1 MTKRSFFMT
10 VAAGLLASV
19 AFATPSQAGSITV
32 TTDVTFSLPEGDT
45 GTFTDVDVTYK
56 PSVDP
61 ISKLTLVSSSGIT
74 GPVALSESANTV
86 TATFAATTG
95 GTVSWSYVT
104 STSPPIGFSSFGFS
118 GTATGATDTVNITS
132 VNNMI
137 PEPASIALL
146 GIGMTGFL
154 AIRRFFKRTTVA

>member
-1 MTKRSFFMT
+1 MTKRSFLLT

-32 TTDVTFSLPEGDT
+32 TTAVTFSLPSGDT
-45 GTFTDVDVTYK
+45 GTFTDIDVTYK

-61 ISKLTLVSSSGIT
+61 ISNLALVSSTVGAV
-74 GPVALSESANTV
+74 GLSESSSNTV

-95 GTVSWSYVT
+95 GTVTWSYVT
-104 STSPPIGFSSFGFS
+104 ATSPPIGFSSFGFS
-118 GTATGATDTVNITS
+118 GSATGATDTVSITS
-132 VNNMI
+132 VPNVI
-137 PEPASIALL
+137 PEPTSIALL

-154 AIRRFFKRTTVA
+154 AIRRFFKRTPIA